1 LLNKPLNLDVKG
13 SCTQKFEPLAQHP
26 DPQTCLKL
34 VDSYSLAYSK
44 TWMGKKIGY
53 V

>member
-1 LLNKPLNLDVKG
+1 MLKEAAHKNLN
-13 SCTQKFEPLAQHP
+13 PLAQHP

-34 VDSYSLAYSK
+34 VYSYSLAYSK